1 MVTVQN
7 FQKVNSLIPKHL
19 KQFFK
24 TLYEVTAS
32 TNKLLDFYKQFVRF
46 LLLLKSGIRKDVAVS
61 VNKETMNKCSSKK
74 YLSGFSFSLYYT
86 F

>member
-61 VNKETMNKCSSKK
+61 VNKEPMNKCSSKK
-74 YLSGFSFSLYYT
+74 YLSGFRFSLYYT